1 MIGWFGSDL
10 VDTVTGAAG
19 SVVDSLESFA
29 SNIPGA
35 PAIAKLVTGPV
46 RDFANTAVGRVVFSA
61 IATSLTGGLAPI
73 LGPQLATVAWA
84 FPGLARGQDFVTSW
98 TQELASRASQTG
110 AILGAPAVGDTIGAA
125 ITSTTDYLTT
135 NGIDV
140 AVYGL
145 DDLTGKAMQRL
156 TKDVTDAGGKGMD
169 IASAQILD
177 YARGVLVDGL
187 RQFNPVT
194 GKWEAPVAAATF
206 NATVNVGVGKAQ
218 EIAKQALLTS
228 AIASNASITPGVAA
242 AIRAA
247 AGSAPAA
254 VSAVAPVSA
263 SPTRENQAA
272 WDIALGALVI
282 GAAGALWWYSRKA

>member
-35 PAIAKLVTGPV
+35 PAIARLVTGPV

-98 TQELASRASQTG
+98 TQELASRAAQTA
-110 AILGAPAVGDTIGAA
+110 AILGAPALSDTLAK
-125 ITSTTDYLTT
+125 SLSETTQYLTEK
-135 NGIDV
+135 GIDV

-145 DDLTGKAMQRL
+145 DDLTGRAMQSL
-156 TKDVTDAGGKGMD
+156 TKDVIAAGKSGTDL
-169 IASAQILD
+169 ASATVLD
-177 YARGVLVDGL
+177 YARGALVDL
-187 RQFNPVT
+187 ARQFNPVT
-194 GKWEAPVAAATF
+194 GKWEAPTAASTF